1 MWWRDRE
8 GVESSVIGD
17 VLDLRG
23 RRVLDVGCGI
33 GRLTEFAAGHAA
45 EVYAFDPDEQRVEQ
59 ARERIP
65 SSLRNRVTF
74 DVCRA
79 EELDSPGRRFDVAL
93 CGWSL

>member
-8 GVESSVIGD
+8 GVEPSVIAD
-17 VLDLRG
+17 IVDLGG

-33 GRLTEFAAGHAA
+33 GRLTEVAAAHASA
-45 EVYAFDPDEQRVEQ
+45 VYALDPDAERVEE

-65 SSLRNRVTF
+65 PALRDRVTF
-74 DVCRA
+74 AVCGA
-79 EELDSPGRRFDVAL
+79 EELDAPGRRFDVAL